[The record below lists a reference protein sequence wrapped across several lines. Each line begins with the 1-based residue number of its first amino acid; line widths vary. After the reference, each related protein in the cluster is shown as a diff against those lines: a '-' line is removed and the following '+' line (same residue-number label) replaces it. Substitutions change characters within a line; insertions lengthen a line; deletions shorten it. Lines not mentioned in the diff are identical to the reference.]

1 MSCSYYT
8 FRQGD
13 YYCNKKGDYVNED
26 VYWKYCRNYD
36 YSDCPIYK
44 GDTSGGCYLT
54 SACMY
59 AKGLSDD
66 CYELQ
71 TLRNYRDGWLK
82 LSEEGKQLV
91 EQYYSI
97 APKIVSAI
105 NETKDS
111 KSVYEMI
118 YEKMVKPC
126 VQFIEEKEY
135 NKALALYRQMTL
147 KLEKEY
153 C

>member
-13 YYCNKKGDYVNED
+13 YYCTKKSDYVNED
-26 VYWKYCRNYD
+26 VYYKYCRNWD
-36 YSDCPIYK
+36 YSDCPVYK

-59 AKGLSDD
+59 SKGLPDD
-66 CYELQ
+66 CYELE
-71 TLRNYRDGWLK
+71 TLRNFRDTWLK
-82 LSEEGKQLV
+82 NSEEGQEIIK
-91 EQYYSI
+91 EYYEV

-105 NETKDS
+105 NETKES
-111 KSVYEMI
+111 KKVYDML
-118 YEKMVKPC
+118 YEKMVQPC
-126 VQFIEEKEY
+126 VKLIEQKKYKETVH
-135 NKALALYRQMTL
+135 LYRSMTMQL
-147 KLEKEY
+147 KEEY

>member
-1 MSCSYYT
+1 MKAIDVSCSYYT

-82 LSEEGKQLV
+82 LSEEGKQFV

-111 KSVYEMI
+111 KSVYEM
-118 YEKMVKPC
+118 
-126 VQFIEEKEY
+126 
-135 NKALALYRQMTL
+135 L
-147 KLEKEY
+147 
-153 C
+153 

>member
-13 YYCNKKGDYVNED
+13 YYCIKKSDYVNED
-26 VYWKYCRNYD
+26 VYYKYCRNWD

-59 AKGLSDD
+59 AKGLPDD
-66 CYELQ
+66 CYELE
-71 TLRNYRDGWLK
+71 TLRNFRDTWLK
-82 LSEEGKQLV
+82 NSEEGMAIIK
-91 EQYYSI
+91 EYYEV

-105 NETKDS
+105 NETKES
-111 KSVYEMI
+111 KKVYDMLYEEM
-118 YEKMVKPC
+118 VQPC
-126 VQFIEEKEY
+126 VKFIEQKKYKETVH
-135 NKALALYRQMTL
+135 LYRSMTMQL
-147 KLEKEY
+147 KEKY